1 MTGYYGACLEIIS
14 GRNEKLSRL
23 LSRSVFVFLVWV
35 GSVCLR
41 QDLKGLG
48 GYAIAIEYCDLKAE
62 TFIQMKLAIKHQH
75 KKQILAYLL
84 GVKLQIGIRKS
95 AYSASLLILVCLLGP
110 HGTTGIEEGAWVFI
124 KYLWL

>member
-1 MTGYYGACLEIIS
+1 MRFSSQQRDVLDDITVTGYYGACLEIIS

-62 TFIQMKLAIKHQH
+62 TFTNEACHQT
-75 KKQILAYLL
+75 
-84 GVKLQIGIRKS
+84 S
-95 AYSASLLILVCLLGP
+95 
-110 HGTTGIEEGAWVFI
+110 T
-124 KYLWL
+124 